1 MIKIYLLDKKSNLKP
16 ETHKEYVCLPTSF
29 LEIRK
34 EAVKIYKWLKAI
46 EQRNVQNY
54 YDQKY
59 SLGINIINQ
68 SKNEHGAAVFLE
80 SIFLL
85 NYRFDKYQKLKKP
98 RFKISFKKNNI
109 FKKEIVE
116 GVFLA
121 RNLVNEP
128 LSFLTANQLSKEI
141 KKASKNSAFNLKV
154 LGQKQIESL
163 GMGGVLSVNKG
174 SVNPPTFNIVSYLPN
189 KNDKKPI
196 VLVGKGV
203 VYDTGGLSLKPTPNS
218 MDFMKSDMGGAATVI
233 GTIYAVSKMKLNINI
248 IGLIPAVENRPGGN
262 AYVPGDV
269 INMMNGSTVEVLNT
283 DAEGRMILADALHYA
298 KKYNP
303 KLVIDVA
310 TLTGSAVRAVGK
322 YGIVAMGN
330 ASKKTLDHLIIC
342 GEETHERIA
351 LQPFWDD
358 YSKELES
365 NIADLKNIGSS
376 EAGHITA
383 GKFLEHFT
391 KTGSKKSYPWIHLDI
406 AGSAFLQTEH
416 FLHPKGGTGTG
427 VRLLCEFLRTLSE
440 KSLMSNKL

>member
-1 MIKIYLLDKKSNLKP
+1 MIKIYLLDKKSNLKQ
-16 ETHKEYVCLPTSF
+16 TIHKEYVYLPKSF
-29 LEIRK
+29 FEIRK
-34 EAVKIYKWLKAI
+34 EAVKIHKWLKSI
-46 EQRNVQNY
+46 EQRHGLNICG
-54 YDQKY
+54 QKY
-59 SLGINIINQ
+59 SLDIEIINQ
-68 SKNEHGAAVFLE
+68 SKNEQGAAVFME

-98 RFKISFKKNNI
+98 RFKILFKNNNL

-121 RNLVNEP
+121 RDLVNEP

-141 KKASKNSAFNLKV
+141 KKASKNAAFNLKV

-163 GMGGVLSVNKG
+163 GMGGVLSVNRG
-174 SVNPPTFNIVSYLPN
+174 SVNPPTFNVISYLP
-189 KNDKKPI
+189 KKTDKKPI

-218 MDFMKSDMGGAATVI
+218 MDCMKSDMGGAAAVI
-233 GTIYAVSKMKLNINI
+233 GAIYSISKMKLNINV

-269 INMMNGSTVEVLNT
+269 VTMMNGSTVEVLNT

-303 KLVIDVA
+303 KLVVDVA
-310 TLTGSAVRAVGK
+310 TLTGSAARAVGK

-330 ASKKTLDHLIIC
+330 TNQSIFDLFIKC
-342 GEETHERIA
+342 GHETSERVA
-351 LQPFWDD
+351 FQPFWDD
-358 YSKELES
+358 YSQELES
-365 NIADLKNIGSS
+365 DVADLKNIGSA

-391 KTGSKKSYPWIHLDI
+391 KEGSKKCYPWIHLDI
-406 AGSAFLQTEH
+406 AGSAFLHSEY
-416 FLHPKGGTGTG
+416 FLHPKGGTGSG
-427 VRLLCEFLRTLSE
+427 VRLLCEFLQFVANNDLP
-440 KSLMSNKL
+440 KDK

>member
-1 MIKIYLLDKKSNLKP
+1 MIKIYLLDKKSNLKS
-16 ETHKEYVCLPTSF
+16 ETHKEYVCLPNSF

-34 EAVKIYKWLKAI
+34 EAVKIYKWLQAI
-46 EQRNVQNY
+46 EQRHVQNLY
-54 YDQKY
+54 GQKY

-68 SKNEHGAAVFLE
+68 SKNEQGAAVFLE

-85 NYRFDKYQKLKKP
+85 NYRFDKYQKIKKP

-121 RNLVNEP
+121 RDLVNEP

-154 LGQKQIESL
+154 LSQKHMESL
-163 GMGGVLSVNKG
+163 GMGGVLSVNRG
-174 SVNPPTFNIVSYLPN
+174 SVNPPTFNIISYLPK
-189 KNDKKPI
+189 KNDKKPM

-233 GTIYAVSKMKLNINI
+233 GAMYAISKMKLNLNV

-269 INMMNGSTVEVLNT
+269 VTMMNGSTVEVLNT

-303 KLVIDVA
+303 KLVVDVA

-330 ASKKTLDHLIIC
+330 TNQSIFNLFIKC
-342 GEETHERIA
+342 GNETSERVA
-351 LQPFWDD
+351 FQPFWDD

-365 NIADLKNIGSS
+365 DIADLKNIGSA

-391 KTGSKKSYPWIHLDI
+391 KEGVKKCYPWIHLDI
-406 AGSAFLQTEH
+406 AGSAFLHSEH
-416 FLHPKGGTGTG
+416 FLHPKGGTGSG
-427 VRLLCEFLRTLSE
+427 VRLLCEFLQVV
-440 KSLMSNKL
+440 SNNGFPKDK

>member
-16 ETHKEYVCLPTSF
+16 ETNKEYICLPNSF

-46 EQRNVQNY
+46 EQRNLQKP

-59 SLGINIINQ
+59 SLGVNIINQ
-68 SKNEHGAAVFLE
+68 SKNEQGAAVFLE

-85 NYRFDKYQKLKKP
+85 NYRFDKYQKQKKT
-98 RFKISFKKNNI
+98 RFNILFKNNSL

-121 RNLVNEP
+121 RDLVNEP
-128 LSFLTANQLSKEI
+128 LSFLTATQLSKEI
-141 KKASKNSAFNLKV
+141 RKASKNVKFNLKV
-154 LGQKQIESL
+154 LGQKQIQSL
-163 GMGGVLSVNKG
+163 GMGGVLSVNRG
-174 SVNPPTFNIVSYLPN
+174 SVNPPTFNILSYLPKKN
-189 KNDKKPI
+189 KQKPI
-196 VLVGKGV
+196 ILVGKGV

-218 MDFMKSDMGGAATVI
+218 MDCMKSDMGGAAAVI
-233 GTIYAVSKMKLNINI
+233 GAIYAISKMKLNINV

-269 INMMNGSTVEVLNT
+269 VTMMDGSSVEVLNT

-298 KKYNP
+298 KRLDP
-303 KLVIDVA
+303 KLVLDVA
-310 TLTGSAVRAVGK
+310 TLTGAAVKAVGK

-330 ASKKTLDHLIIC
+330 TSKKTCDILEKLGH
-342 GEETHERIA
+342 ETSERVA
-351 LQPFWDD
+351 FQPFWDD
-358 YSKELES
+358 YSQELDS
-365 NIADLKNIGSS
+365 NIADLKNIGSA

-391 KTGSKKSYPWIHLDI
+391 KDGEKKCYPWIHLDI
-406 AGSAFLQTEH
+406 TGSAFLHSEY
-416 FLHPKGGTGTG
+416 LLCPKGGTGSG
-427 VRLLCEFLRTLSE
+427 VRLICRFLQFIAENGLPE
-440 KSLMSNKL
+440 

>member
-1 MIKIYLLDKKSNLKP
+1 MIKIYLLDKKSNFKP
-16 ETHKEYVCLPTSF
+16 ETQKEYVCLPNSF

-34 EAVKIYKWLKAI
+34 EAVKIYKWLKSV
-46 EQRNVQNY
+46 EKRYFQKL

-59 SLGINIINQ
+59 SLEINIINQ
-68 SKNEHGAAVFLE
+68 SKNEQGAAVFLE

-85 NYRFDKYQKLKKP
+85 NYSFDKYQKLKKP
-98 RFKISFKKNNI
+98 RFKILFEKNPF
-109 FKKEIVE
+109 FKKEIID

-121 RNLVNEP
+121 RDLVNEP

-141 KKASKNSAFNLKV
+141 QKASKNVAFNIKV

-163 GMGGVLSVNKG
+163 GMGGVLSVNRG
-174 SVNPPTFNIVSYLPN
+174 SVNPPTFNIISYLP
-189 KNDKKPI
+189 KKTDKKPI

-203 VYDTGGLSLKPTPNS
+203 VYDTGGLSLKPTLNS
-218 MDFMKSDMGGAATVI
+218 MDCMKSDMGGAAAVI
-233 GTIYAVSKMKLNINI
+233 GAIYAISKMKLNINV

-262 AYVPGDV
+262 AYAPGDV
-269 INMMNGSTVEVLNT
+269 VTMMNGSNVEVLNT

-310 TLTGSAVRAVGK
+310 TLTGSAARAVGK

-330 ASKKTLDHLIIC
+330 VNQNIFDLFIECGNKTS
-342 GEETHERIA
+342 ERIA

-358 YSKELES
+358 YLKELES
-365 NIADLKNIGSS
+365 NIADLKNIGSA

-391 KTGSKKSYPWIHLDI
+391 KEGVKKCYPRIHLDI
-406 AGSAFLQTEH
+406 AGTAFLHSEY
-416 FLHPKGGTGTG
+416 FLYPKGGTGSG
-427 VRLLCEFLRTLSE
+427 VRLICEFLRVV
-440 KSLMSNKL
+440 SNDGLPKG